1 MKKMN
6 QTISISI
13 MSGKGGVGKTS
24 LALNLSYALHGF
36 GRSCLMMDCDLGLAN
51 LDVMLGVTPDRNLQD
66 LIISGADP
74 KSVVYPVEVPGFDFL
89 PAASGVPELVE
100 MDEDLRAQLLS
111 RLDSVFRRYNYL
123 ILDLGAGIS
132 STVLAFAAMTRQR
145 IVVVTPE
152 PTSLTDSYALIK
164 VLATQHAI
172 KDFKVVVNQAA
183 SSDEAKLTFTRLSA
197 ACVKFLKFEPEFLG
211 FVRQDK
217 MLPESVRRQK
227 ALLKIAPQS
236 PAASDIK
243 AIAAKIETDRA
254 RLLPQ
259 IAYEPVLNTAPIL
272 Q

>member
-1 MKKMN
+1 MKKLN

-24 LALNLSYALHGF
+24 LALNLSYALHEF
-36 GRSCLMMDCDLGLAN
+36 GRSCLIMDCDLGLAN
-51 LDVMLGVTPDRNLQD
+51 LDVMLGVTPEKNLQD
-66 LIISGADP
+66 LLISGADP
-74 KSVVYPVEVPGFDFL
+74 KSVVYSIETPGLDFL

-111 RLDSVFRRYNYL
+111 RLDNIFRLYNYL

-164 VLATQHAI
+164 VLTTQHAV

-183 SSDEAKLTFTRLSA
+183 SPDEAKLTFTRLSA
-197 ACVKFLKFEPEFLG
+197 ACEKFLKIEPEFLG
-211 FVRQDK
+211 FIRQDK
-217 MLPESVRRQK
+217 MLPESIRRQN
-227 ALLKIAPQS
+227 ALLKIAPRS
-236 PAASDIK
+236 SAANDIR

-254 RLLPQ
+254 RLLPKV
-259 IAYEPVLNTAPIL
+259 AYEPVINTASIL